1 MHCFCWRSICSKYD
15 ITSGSSIV
23 SKFLSREL
31 MCRVVCMLLS
41 YPLENRLL
49 LLAGDS
55 RLVAGEC
62 EILWDREWCGDDWG
76 RCRGVKV
83 DVCWRGGCWLE
94 IGSTGDVWTVWRGFA
109 GWGGGCWLGIG
120 STGDVWTVWRESA
133 VAQSW
138 LSVAVYSG
146 CCSFSSSKIGDGG
159 WYKVTT
165 LALKNLRQKK
175 HENARTRGLVFDLR
189 RETTYSSS

>member
-1 MHCFCWRSICSKYD
+1 MHCFCWRSICSKYA

-76 RCRGVKV
+76 RCRDRAIITSAGFSLPFLIDYATYQARHLYMPLHISSPSCFFIALRILSPRQHTYTQKNTSIVSFILLFRKTHMFVCCIDFFWSFFVVVVVVVVVSIKV
-83 DVCWRGGCWLE
+83 RLLHFIWV
-94 IGSTGDVWTVWRGFA
+94 
-109 GWGGGCWLGIG
+109 
-120 STGDVWTVWRESA
+120 
-133 VAQSW
+133 
-138 LSVAVYSG
+138 
-146 CCSFSSSKIGDGG
+146 
-159 WYKVTT
+159 
-165 LALKNLRQKK
+165 
-175 HENARTRGLVFDLR
+175 
-189 RETTYSSS
+189 